1 MLTHTLGFPRMGQNR
16 ELKKAL
22 EGYWQGNVTQQELL
36 DAARTLRLR
45 HWQLQRQ
52 AGIDL
57 VPVGDFSL
65 YDHMLDTVALLG
77 ALPPRFDRQGDTVDL
92 DSYFLM
98 ARGSSGSGETAAMQM
113 TKWFDTNYH
122 YIVPEFSPGQ
132 RFRPDCE
139 RLLAQVEEACQAGFR
154 AKPVLVGP
162 MTFIALGKETEPGFD
177 RWSHLDAVV
186 AAYERILS
194 RLADR
199 CAWLQLD
206 EPILAT
212 DLTPEVQARFKPVY
226 ERLAAAAGSSR
237 LLLASYFGAL
247 QGNLETVLAL
257 PVTALHVDLARAPE
271 QLETLLARL
280 PESMALSLG
289 LVNGRNIWRTDL
301 DRALAAG
308 RQALAALGPE
318 RLLIAP
324 SCSLLHVPLDV
335 EGETGLDARI
345 RPWLA
350 FARQKCREVD
360 VLRTALSG
368 EKVDEALRESRAVL
382 ADRQSSD
389 LVRRE
394 SVQQRLAAVTPDML
408 QRRSPFKQRKARQ
421 QDRLRLPPLPTTTI
435 GSFPQTRE
443 IRATRRRF
451 KRGLVTQEE
460 YRTAMQDYIRDAIAR
475 QEELGLDVLVHGE
488 PERNDMV
495 EYFGEQLAGFCF
507 TQNGWVQSYGSRCVK
522 PPIIYGDVERLQPMT
537 LEWIGYAQKQTKRPV
552 KGMLT
557 GPVTMLCWS
566 FVRDDQ
572 PRSETCRQI
581 ALAVRDEV
589 LDLERAGVGIIQIDE
604 AALREGLPLRE
615 GDWEDYLR
623 WAVDAFRLTAAGVAD
638 ETQIHTH
645 MCYSDFNRIAEW
657 IARMDADVISIEAS
671 RSGMRLL
678 QVFESFCY
686 PNDIGP
692 GVYDIHS
699 PRVPST
705 AEMVELLRKAAE
717 VIPPERLWVNP
728 DCGLKTRAWPE
739 TLAALRNMVAA
750 AGELRF
756 FAQE

>member
-1 MLTHTLGFPRMGQNR
+1 VEQ
-16 ELKKAL
+16 
-22 EGYWQGNVTQQELL
+22 
-36 DAARTLRLR
+36 ARLAG
-45 HWQLQRQ
+45 LQ
-52 AGIDL
+52 
-57 VPVGDFSL
+57 
-65 YDHMLDTVALLG
+65 
-77 ALPPRFDRQGDTVDL
+77 
-92 DSYFLM
+92 
-98 ARGSSGSGETAAMQM
+98 
-113 TKWFDTNYH
+113 
-122 YIVPEFSPGQ
+122 
-132 RFRPDCE
+132 
-139 RLLAQVEEACQAGFR
+139 
-154 AKPVLVGP
+154 AKPVLPGP
-162 MTFIALGKETEPGFD
+162 MTFLALGKETVAGFD

-186 AAYERILS
+186 AAYEQILKQ
-194 RLADR
+194 LAQR
-199 CAWLQLD
+199 CAWVQLD

-212 DLTPEVQARFKPVY
+212 DLAPQVQARFRSVY
-226 ERLAAAAGSSR
+226 ERLAAVAGDAR
-237 LLLASYFGAL
+237 LLVASYFGAL
-247 QGNLETVLAL
+247 RDNLETALAL
-257 PVTALHVDLARAPE
+257 PVAALHVDLVRAPE
-271 QLETLLARL
+271 QLEELLARL
-280 PESMALSLG
+280 PETMALSLG
-289 LVNGRNIWRTDL
+289 LVDGRNIWRADL
-301 DRALAAG
+301 ERALAAG
-308 RQALAALGPE
+308 RKALAALGSE

-350 FARQKCREVD
+350 FARQKCRELD
-360 VLRTALSG
+360 ILRTALSG
-368 EKVDEALRESRAVL
+368 GDVAADLREGRAAR
-382 ADRQSSD
+382 ADRLSSA

-394 SVQQRLAAVTPDML
+394 SVQQRLAAVTSDML
-408 QRRSPFKQRKARQ
+408 CRRSPFEQRKARQ
-421 QDRLRLPPLPTTTI
+421 QARLRLPPLPTTTI

-443 IRATRRRF
+443 VRATRRRF
-451 KRGLVTQEE
+451 KQGLVTKEE
-460 YRTAMQDYIRDAIAR
+460 YRAAMQGYIREAIAR

-537 LEWIGYAQKQTKRPV
+537 LDWIGYAQQQTERPV

-589 LDLERAGVGIIQIDE
+589 QDLEQAGIGIIQIDE

-623 WAVDAFRLTAAGVAD
+623 WAVDAFRLAAAGVAD

-657 IARMDADVISIEAS
+657 IAGMDADVISIEAS

-699 PRVPST
+699 PRVPSV

-717 VIPPERLWVNP
+717 VIPIERLWVNP

-739 TLAALRNMVAA
+739 TLAALRNLVAA

-756 FAQE
+756 FVEE